1 MNTTNKKCGGIAAL
15 ALVAAVAAAP
25 LALQAATTI
34 TIDSVVQRWPWNNK
48 VDITYTI
55 GGSGQDVANGIYKRI
70 VFTAVVDGT
79 TYTIDGTTDVGASAN
94 PGQHTVTWTAPSD
107 IKRTDCTMSAA
118 LYASDNPSGNDYMVI
133 DLNTGDVWYEGLL
146 ASQDASNARYNT
158 DLYKGTNT
166 AGECRMV
173 LRRVPRWGDKD
184 SLPNVS
190 SLAGLSGYPTGDDSN
205 YPTTN
210 SRRYWATDRDYYI
223 GVFAVTRDQY
233 FKILGWNL
241 TGDHVPQYNVSWDDL
256 RLSDTAA
263 TSSVPAVASSNS
275 GTFLQRLN
283 YITGN
288 KYGFDIPTEAMFEIA
303 ERAGHIWDF
312 VCGDDWSY
320 DIFYQYI
327 VCSASNSG
335 NSRQPVG
342 TKLPND
348 WGLYDTSGNVYE
360 WCLDDITRDNLANA
374 PDPFTPAWCLNDTSS
389 GKRIKRGGPHY
400 NQSMVN
406 YSSPSYR
413 DNTSDANA
421 RSTQIGFRIAFVADP
436 D

>member
-1 MNTTNKKCGGIAAL
+1 MNMNSLKNALFGIAA
-15 ALVAAVAAAP
+15 AAVTALP
-25 LALQAATTI
+25 LAATAATTI

-55 GGSGQDVANGIYKRI
+55 SGSGQDVANGIYKRI

-173 LRRVPRWGDKD
+173 LRRVPRWGDRG
-184 SLPNVS
+184 SLPNAS
-190 SLAGLSGYPTGDDSN
+190 SLAGMSGYPTGDDAN

-210 SRRYWATDRDYYI
+210 SRRYWSTDRDYYI

-233 FKILGWNL
+233 SKIHGLNL
-241 TGDHVPQYNVSWDDL
+241 RGDHTPIINVSWDDL

-288 KYGFDIPTEAMFEIA
+288 KYGFDLPTEAMFEIA
-303 ERAGHIWDF
+303 ERAGHTWLY
-312 VCGDDWSY
+312 VSGDVY
-320 DIFYQYI
+320 DNAIFTQY
-327 VCSASNSG
+327 VVYANNSG
-335 NSRQPVG
+335 NGRQPVG
-342 TKLPND
+342 SKLPND
-348 WGLYDTSGNVYE
+348 WGLYDMSGNVYE
-360 WCLDDITRDNLANA
+360 WCLDDITRDNLADA
-374 PDPFTPAWCLNDTSS
+374 RDPFTPAWGLNDTSTE
-389 GKRIKRGGPHY
+389 KRIGRGGP
-400 NQSMVN
+400 N
-406 YSSPSYR
+406 YAGYMTSGRMPDRVTNYAA
-413 DNTSDANA
+413 NTKAA
-421 RSTQIGFRIAFVADP
+421 VGFRIAFVADP